1 MTTKNPNANV
11 NSRNN
16 EITIQ
21 IIIYFARDIPSND
34 SILLYTT
41 ITNNTRSM

>member
-16 EITIQ
+16 EIKKQ
-21 IIIYFARDIPSND
+21 IISQI
-34 SILLYTT
+34 ILFV
-41 ITNNTRSM
+41 IVNSQA